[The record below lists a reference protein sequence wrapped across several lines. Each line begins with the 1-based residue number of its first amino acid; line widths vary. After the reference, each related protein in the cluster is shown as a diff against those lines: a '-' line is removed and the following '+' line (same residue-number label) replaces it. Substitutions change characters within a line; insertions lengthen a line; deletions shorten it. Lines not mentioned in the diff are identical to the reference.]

1 MNVKKSLA
9 AIMSPQFRIFLVIW
23 LIGCVLT
30 GGSYFITD
38 NYFKNILTERTEIH
52 IEQAVELVK
61 TRFKK
66 YEYGLLNTRSSILTA
81 ENGDINRQHFERY
94 IASMDL
100 AKYFTGARGFGFIR
114 RVSVEQE
121 DDFVIAARN
130 DGAPDFKVHTL
141 MPHNKDRFIVQY
153 IYPQLSNDESIGL
166 DIASESNR
174 RAAAISASISGEATL
189 SAPITLVQEEG
200 KERRGFL
207 ILLPI
212 YNTPLVDNMVEK
224 SLQSTIGWAFAPL
237 VVDDVLFDLAP
248 AFSEIDLTISDKAE
262 NNHFFESLRGQNK
275 FDHDSESVINREIE
289 FMGRSWVISAKA
301 VKNVEEGL
309 YSYSPIWFLFL
320 FLLMTS
326 LSYFISVILA
336 AKYIAKRP
344 EVVQNNNVSPREF
357 FSRRGFINSLK
368 GYLFIMISILAF
380 SGYLYVEQEF
390 NSVSTVLIDHAGY
403 SKELIDNHEKSYKEG
418 LTFIKSTPMIKA
430 VTKVGQTS
438 SLPFELSEWK
448 AVVADIFRAYMQ
460 SQEEMYQIR
469 LISAQGQGKELVR
482 VERKDGEIFITPSDD
497 LQNKGNRDYFV
508 NTVKLKNGE
517 IYTSN
522 IEPNIE
528 NGEIELPIRLTRRY
542 STPLFYPDGTIFG
555 IIVINVEAEPLLQE
569 INNLSKGVEVIYIL
583 DEEQRFILS
592 NYSDMVNDSFFEQG
606 NHWEDVFHR
615 TANIFSALNNSLSTW
630 ESHNDALLSAETLIS
645 PNQGDVTGQ
654 LMIRAT
660 FSTTEI
666 YKSALI
672 LLLKQMLIFLAFSI
686 LALMLFYYSW
696 ANNTRMIIA
705 SQVKKELDAQKQKD
719 NMFESLTELSPE
731 AMVIIDTAG
740 VIVLINS
747 QAEKLF
753 GYSREQLV
761 GEKINMLVPVS
772 VAGKHDSYVNGYVN
786 KPRTRPMGMAND
798 LFSRHA
804 DGSEFPVEVS
814 LSPIQLDDK
823 LLIASSIRN
832 ISERKKIEKTLTH
845 AIEKAKSASQ
855 AKTAF
860 LANMSH
866 EIRTPLNAV
875 IGLTHLLKGND
886 LTPEQLTLVSNI
898 QLAGRSLLGI
908 VNDIL
913 DLSKIEANEMKVVLE
928 PCNLQ
933 HLLDDIYNVFSN
945 QAHQKNI
952 TLSLHID
959 SDLTPVVLTD
969 KKLLQQI
976 ITNLLSNA
984 IKFTREGSVTLNV
997 TRETSDNILPNQ
1009 ELVRFTIEDTGIGI
1023 SPKQQN
1029 KIFHPF
1035 NQADDGINRR
1045 FDGTGLGLSIV
1056 SNLSE
1061 LLGGEVG
1068 VSSEQGVGSRFWF
1081 EVPFTET
1088 NQDDGFTTDSIIEA
1102 LNIWVLGDTE
1112 QDNCTM
1118 KKIGTSL
1125 GWRVFCGS
1133 TVEQFKQ
1140 EFQQRLY
1147 NSKTLPDVVVIDWE
1161 QYHLDCLPLV
1171 DEIFKLPS
1179 WPQVPVIAVCA
1190 AEQQKHVEQLDSERI
1205 KGILLHPVQPA
1216 ELFSLV
1222 NKVLIEHTGDTSRV
1236 LASTKMEAVKAKW
1249 LPGVRILV
1257 VDDNQMNLDVVEK
1270 ILANNG
1276 AAVTTANS
1284 GTKAIDALKDANN
1297 DFDVVLMDVQMPEMD
1312 GLETTSVIRQQ
1323 LNIKQLPIIALTAGT
1338 LTDEKNR
1345 ALNIGMNAFLSKPIE
1360 PGELILC
1367 LRMQIEHYREK
1378 PVMIEHIDSAEACK
1392 SVANWPE
1399 IAGITNSVDLFQ
1411 GNLELFEFALRRLFE
1426 EYRDFEALRLE
1437 SFPFNH
1443 REKRLTLAA
1452 ELHKLR
1458 GSTGM
1463 VGAKALYNLTSQAE
1477 ISLRK
1482 GEHDEQPDL
1491 LIKIIKGL
1499 KELRVNSQHFLEQ
1512 QAQIK
1517 SQKNLTV
1524 DPLVDKMAQSE
1535 VEMLIVALETN
1546 ALSANETVEN
1556 NAAGI
1561 MSLIGK
1567 EAFLT
1572 FYDQVQMLNYVKA
1585 LEILKSNMVS
1595 GNEG

>member
-1 MNVKKSLA
+1 
-9 AIMSPQFRIFLVIW
+9 MSPQFRIFLVIW

-30 GGSYFITD
+30 GGAYFITD
-38 NYFKNILTERTEIH
+38 SYYKKILIERTEIH

-66 YEYGLLNTRSSILTA
+66 YEYGLLSTRSSILTS

-94 IASMDL
+94 IASLDL

-114 RVSVEQE
+114 RVSVAQE
-121 DDFVIAARN
+121 DDFVAAARS
-130 DGAPDFKVHTL
+130 DGAADFKVRTL
-141 MPHNKDRFIVQY
+141 TPHNKDRFIVQY
-153 IYPQLSNDESIGL
+153 IYPELSNDESIGL

-174 RAAAISASISGEATL
+174 RSAAVAASIRGEATL

-212 YNTPLVDNMVEK
+212 YSTPFVNNQVEK
-224 SLQSTIGWAFAPL
+224 RLQSTIGWAYAPL

-248 AFSEIDLTISDKAE
+248 SFSEIDLTIADKAE
-262 NNHFFESLRGQNK
+262 KDSFFESLHGQNQI
-275 FDHDSESVINREIE
+275 DNNSESVIYREIE

-301 VKNVEEGL
+301 VKNVENGL
-309 YSYSPIWFLFL
+309 LSYSPIWFLFL

-326 LSYFISVILA
+326 LAYFISVILA
-336 AKYIAKRP
+336 AKYIEKRP
-344 EVVQNNNVSPREF
+344 ETEQQKNVSPSVF
-357 FSRRGFINSLK
+357 FSRRGFINAFK
-368 GYLFIMISILAF
+368 GYLFIMMSILAF

-390 NSVSTVLIDHAGY
+390 NSVSTLLVDHAQY
-403 SKELIDNHEKSYKEG
+403 SKELIDNHEQNYREG
-418 LTFIKSTPMIKA
+418 LTFLKSTPILKA
-430 VTKVGQTS
+430 VINAGPMTPQS
-438 SLPFELSEWK
+438 PFELSRWK
-448 AVVADIFRAYMQ
+448 EVLADIFKAYMQ
-460 SQEEMYQIR
+460 SQSEIYQIR
-469 LISAQGQGKELVR
+469 LISAEGQGKEIVR
-482 VERKDGEIFITPSDD
+482 VERKGGETFVTPEDD
-497 LQNKGNRDYFV
+497 LQAKGNRDYFV
-508 NTVKLKNGE
+508 NTVNIQNGE
-517 IYTSN
+517 IYTSS

-528 NGEIELPIRLTRRY
+528 NGEIELPIKLTRRY
-542 STPLFYPDGTIFG
+542 STPLFYPDGTIFA
-555 IIVINVEAEPLLQE
+555 IIVINVEAKPLLQE
-569 INNLSKGVEVIYIL
+569 INHLPKDGEIIYIL
-583 DEEQRFILS
+583 DEEQRFILANHS
-592 NYSDMVNDSFFEQG
+592 SMVHDSFFEQG
-606 NHWEDVFHR
+606 YSWEDAFQR

-630 ESHNDALLSAETLIS
+630 DGNKGSLLSAETVIS
-645 PNQGDVTGQ
+645 PNQGDTTGR
-654 LMIRAT
+654 LIVRST
-660 FSTTEI
+660 FFTAEI

-705 SQVKKELDAQKQKD
+705 SQVKKELNAQKQKD

-731 AMVIIDTAG
+731 AMVIIDTTG

-772 VAGKHDSYVNGYVN
+772 VAGKHDSYVDGYVN

-832 ISERKKIEKTLTH
+832 ISERKQIEKTLTN
-845 AIEKAKSASQ
+845 AIEKAKSASK

-886 LTPEQLTLVSNI
+886 LTTEQLSLVSNI

-933 HLLDDIYNVFSN
+933 HLLDEIFSVFLN
-945 QAHQKNI
+945 QANQKHI
-952 TLSLHID
+952 TLNLQVE

-997 TRETSDNILPNQ
+997 TRQTSDKLLPNQ

-1029 KIFHPF
+1029 KIFQPF

-1068 VSSEQGVGSRFWF
+1068 VASELGKGSRFWF
-1081 EVPFTET
+1081 EVPFTEI
-1088 NQDDGFTTDSIIEA
+1088 NQDDGFITDSIIEA
-1102 LNIWVLGDTE
+1102 LNIWVLGDAE
-1112 QDNCTM
+1112 KDNCIL
-1118 KKIGTSL
+1118 KIGTSL

-1133 TVEQFKQ
+1133 TVEQFRQ
-1140 EFQQRLY
+1140 ELQQRLY
-1147 NSKTLPDVVVIDWE
+1147 NPKTLPDVVVIDWE
-1161 QYHLDCLPLV
+1161 QYHQDCLPLL
-1171 DEIFKLPS
+1171 DEIFKLPD
-1179 WPQVPVIAVCA
+1179 WPQVPVIIVCA
-1190 AEQQKHVEQLDSERI
+1190 ADQQKIIEQLDSELI

-1222 NKVLIEHTGDTSRV
+1222 NKVLIDQTGDTSRV
-1236 LASTKMEAVKAKW
+1236 LASTKMEAIKAKW
-1249 LPGVRILV
+1249 LPGVNILV
-1257 VDDNQMNLDVVEK
+1257 VDDNQMNLDVVEQ
-1270 ILANNG
+1270 ILTNNG
-1276 AAVTTANS
+1276 ALVTTANS
-1284 GTKAIDALKDANN
+1284 GAKAIDALKDVSN
-1297 DFDVVLMDVQMPEMD
+1297 DYDVVLMDVQMPEMD

-1360 PGELILC
+1360 PGQLILC
-1367 LRMQIEHYREK
+1367 LRKQIEHYREK
-1378 PVMIEHIDSAEACK
+1378 AVMIEHIDGGKSAPD
-1392 SVANWPE
+1392 WPV
-1399 IAGITNSVDLFQ
+1399 ITGITNSVDLFQ
-1411 GNLELFEFALRRLFE
+1411 GNLNLFEFALRRLFE
-1426 EYRDFEALRLE
+1426 EHGDFERLIPAE
-1437 SFPFNH
+1437 FPFH
-1443 REKRLTLAA
+1443 EDEKRLELAA

-1458 GSTGM
+1458 GSSGM
-1463 VGAKALYNLTSQAE
+1463 VGAKAMYNLTSQAE

-1482 GEHDEQPDL
+1482 GEHDEQADL
-1491 LIKIIKGL
+1491 LLNIIRGL
-1499 KELRVNSQHFLEQ
+1499 KELRINSQQFLEQ
-1512 QAQIK
+1512 QSQVK
-1517 SQKNLTV
+1517 SQANQSV
-1524 DPLVDKMAQSE
+1524 EPLADKMAQSE
-1535 VEMLIVALETN
+1535 VEKLILALETN
-1546 ALSANETVEN
+1546 DLSASETVEN
-1556 NAAGI
+1556 NAASI
-1561 MSLIGK
+1561 MALMGQ
-1567 EAFLT
+1567 EAFTT
-1572 FYDQVQMLNYVKA
+1572 FNEQVQMLNYAKA
-1585 LEILKSNMVS
+1585 LEILEKSIMTDKQ
-1595 GNEG
+1595 